1 MALKNPTVGAISTS
15 SCGSCGLQET
25 CQAGSAGDG
34 PFKGASLV
42 VAAVGYFL
50 FPLMLALAGAVI
62 LSGSALT
69 QFLGGAGGMLVGMI
83 ISTCVARLVCAG
95 LEGGRR

>member
-1 MALKNPTVGAISTS
+1 LENSTVGASGVS

-42 VAAVGYFL
+42 AAAFGYFL
-50 FPLMLALAGAVI
+50 FPLVLALSGAVL
-62 LSGSALT
+62 LSESALT

-83 ISTCVARLVCAG
+83 ISTRVARLVCAG
-95 LEGGRR
+95 FEGGR